1 PCVECYA
8 EAARVVRRDGFVV
21 VNIGGGYALRHTR
34 ARVATVRSILPHVV
48 MTAEPGILR
57 GRRFGNLVLVAGHR
71 PLPAEEL
78 GRLAHRD
85 SELARLVDGKDLE
98 RFSSGHSEVHDAD
111 AADSPAPPEH
121 LFSRMASSG
130 PTRP

>member
-1 PCVECYA
+1 
-8 EAARVVRRDGFVV
+8 
-21 VNIGGGYALRHTR
+21 
-34 ARVATVRSILPHVV
+34 

-57 GRRFGNLVLVAGHR
+57 GRRFGNLVLVAGHQ

-98 RFSSGHSEVHDAD
+98 RFSSGHTEVHDAD
-111 AADSPAPPEH
+111 AVDSPAPPEIGRA
-121 LFSRMASSG
+121 SRRERVQVAG
-130 PTRP
+130 EAERLHAKQTPR